1 VDGVGWQAQQSTS
14 PRETALVVTNELFE
28 LGRVTAAAAAAAA
41 AAAESREVSNI
52 RCGGGLHKESESI
65 VMA

>member
-28 LGRVTAAAAAAAA
+28 LGRVTAAAAAA
-41 AAAESREVSNI
+41 ESREVSNI